1 MGSTEGSLELN
12 RDRPLRAYLE
22 DHLVGSEVGL
32 RTARRL
38 HRRAEGELH
47 DYMEE
52 LVTRISDE
60 QRILR
65 EAIVAAGRWV
75 EPVAIA
81 SRAFGVATS
90 LGVWVR
96 RALPEP
102 VPSILEDVEA
112 VIVGVRGKRLL
123 WETMVQVAATD
134 PGFDRWP
141 FAQLASEAEA
151 QERRLVGFHQK
162 VVRSVLGVTE

>member
-1 MGSTEGSLELN
+1 MI
-12 RDRPLRAYLE
+12 
-22 DHLVGSEVGL
+22 GSEVGL

-38 HRRAEGELH
+38 HRHAEGELQ
-47 DYMEE
+47 DYIQE

-65 EAIVAAGRWV
+65 EAIVAAGRTV

-81 SRAFGVATS
+81 SRAFGAATS

-102 VPSILEDVEA
+102 VPSTLEDVEA
-112 VIVGVRGKRLL
+112 LIVGVRGKRLV
-123 WETMVQVAATD
+123 WETMVQVAAAD

-141 FAQLASEAEA
+141 FARLAAEAEV
-151 QERRLVGFHQK
+151 QERRLVGFHQH
-162 VVRSVLGVTE
+162 VVRSMLGVTE